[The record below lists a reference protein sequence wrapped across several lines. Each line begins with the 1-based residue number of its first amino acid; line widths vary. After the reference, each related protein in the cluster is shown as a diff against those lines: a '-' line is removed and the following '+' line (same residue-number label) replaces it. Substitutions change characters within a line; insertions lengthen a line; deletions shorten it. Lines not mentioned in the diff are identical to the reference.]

1 MKFVRNLKRRA
12 ITVVFEDS
20 FSLRD
25 AIGVPRLVTRLGSW
39 SEVVLDFSQVK
50 WMRESALVAL
60 IPALSSIHRRRV
72 VVLGLE
78 NFQLESLALVPIAA

>member
-1 MKFVRNLKRRA
+1 MKFVRDLKRRA

-25 AIGVPRLVTRLGSW
+25 SIGIPRLVRRLGGW
-39 SEVVLDFSQVK
+39 REVALDFSQVR

-60 IPALSSIHRRRV
+60 IPALASIHRRV
-72 VVLGLE
+72 TVLGLE
-78 NFQLESLALVPIAA
+78 SFQLESRALVPIAA